1 MERPVI
7 VCGLGRVGWRVLESV
22 RATGIPV
29 VVVDLHT
36 SPDDSRLNGT
46 RAIKGDCRSSE
57 ILETAGVRDASAV
70 VIVTSDDLVNVT
82 TALLVR
88 KLNPSTRVVVRM
100 FNQNLLDRLG
110 SAVKNTIALSVSGLT
125 AADSWH

>member
-1 MERPVI
+1 MRTGASGVARAGIGPRHRHTRR
-7 VCGLGRVGWRVLESV
+7 GRRS
-22 RATGIPV
+22 PYF
-29 VVVDLHT
+29 
-36 SPDDSRLNGT
+36 PDDSRLNGT

-110 SAVKNTIALSVSGLT
+110 TR
-125 AADSWH
+125 